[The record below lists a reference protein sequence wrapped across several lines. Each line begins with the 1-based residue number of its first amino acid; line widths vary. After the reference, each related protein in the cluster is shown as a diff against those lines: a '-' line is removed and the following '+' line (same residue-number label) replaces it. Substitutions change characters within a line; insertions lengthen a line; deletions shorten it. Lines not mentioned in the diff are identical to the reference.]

1 MIKLI
6 ITMPDG
12 SLISAL
18 PSELAETRITIG
30 SGVGSTLVVPHETVA
45 ETHVELLMDEVGYVV
60 ADLVGGGATLIN
72 GFAVEP
78 GDYYRL
84 ETGTRIQMGQVEAVY
99 IDSEAVV
106 QAEVTAVEG
115 TFEAAVSTYTAP
127 VVGGLP
133 GSFPLPKHPPGVF
146 VPRKAPRSLWVM
158 ASITVTFVAVTAAA
172 VAGYLSVSLGAH

>member
-18 PSELAETRITIG
+18 PSELAESRITIG

-45 ETHVELLMDEVGYVV
+45 ETHVELLMDESGYVV
-60 ADLVGGGATLIN
+60 SDLVGGGTTLIN
-72 GFAVEP
+72 GFPVEP

-84 ETGTRIQMGQVEAVY
+84 ETGTRIQMGEVEAVY

-106 QAEVTAVEG
+106 QLEAAPVEG
-115 TFEAAVSTYTAP
+115 TFEAAVAP
-127 VVGGLP
+127 YAGPAVGGLP

-146 VPRKAPRSLWVM
+146 IPQKAPRSLWVM
-158 ASITVTFVAVTAAA
+158 ASITVTFVAVAAAA
-172 VAGYLSVSLGAH
+172 VAGYLSVSLSVH